1 MIVTSNYWNM
11 DVIRERLLRR
21 KGLGVIF
28 TASINH
34 KTGTYGSARP
44 LEVVKHKT
52 LWLKIFFKLVVR
64 QKGIKSWLTQTP
76 EVTEFS
82 FLCAVTH
89 RDVGQYGF
97 PRISS
102 HS

>member
-11 DVIRERLLRR
+11 DVIRERLLWR

-28 TASINH
+28 TTSINH

-52 LWLKIFFKLVVR
+52 FWLKIFFKSVVR

-76 EVTEFS
+76 EVTEFFFS
-82 FLCAVTH
+82 M
-89 RDVGQYGF
+89 
-97 PRISS
+97 
-102 HS
+102 